1 MLSQVTTLSLSL
13 ALLLLPSTLAEG
25 LYSKTSPVL
34 QLSGQ
39 SYRSLIEQSNHTSII
54 EFYAPWCGHCKN
66 LQPAYEKAAKSLA
79 GLAKVGAVNCDA
91 EENKPFCGSMGVQG
105 FPTLKIVRP
114 GKKVGKP
121 TVEDYRGQRTVKG
134 IVDAVVEKIPNHV
147 RRLKDADYEAW
158 LAEGGGDRAKAMLF
172 SEKGTVSALLKAVAV
187 DFLGAIDVAQIRNK
201 ETVATEKFN
210 VEKCPTLVLVP
221 GAGKEPIHYNGEL
234 KKEAIVAFLSQ
245 AASPNA
251 DPAPKEK
258 KAKTSSSTS
267 TNKSKASKA
276 SSSFSKASASHESQ
290 DSRSAKATQT
300 SETLEDDFDPTESPT
315 PKVVTDKF
323 QQPIKVPDVAPPITA
338 LPDGL
343 SLQQKCLNTKSS
355 TCLLALLPE
364 NPTPDTAAAISSLST
379 IHHKHTQAKRTLFPF
394 YQLPASNSQAA
405 ALRSK
410 LDLASNTVEILAV
423 NGKRGWYRHFP
434 STTFSQN
441 AIEDWVD
448 AVRMGDTPRHE
459 LPSGLVVPADGLPTE
474 PIKMDFGSAE
484 GLREAMKGQMPE
496 GMGFEVEEIDDD
508 MYEQLMKQEGG
519 KGKGKENVPP
529 VEEGMGHDE
538 LRDEVFVGVETSE
551 HGADQPVA
559 V

>member
-1 MLSQVTTLSLSL
+1 MLSPVTTLSLSL
-13 ALLLLPSTLAEG
+13 ALLLLPSTLADG

-39 SYRSLIEQSNHTSII
+39 SYRSLIEQSNHTTII

-121 TVEDYRGQRTVKG
+121 TVEDYRGERTAKG
-134 IVDAVVEKIPNHV
+134 IVDAVVEKMPNHV
-147 RRLKDADYEAW
+147 RRLKNGDYEAW
-158 LAEGGGDRAKAMLF
+158 LAEGGEGRPKAMLF
-172 SEKGTVSALLKAVAV
+172 SEKASVSALLKAVAV
-187 DFLGAIDVAQIRNK
+187 DFLGAIDVAQIRNR
-201 ETVATEKFN
+201 EAVAMEAFK
-210 VEKCPTLVLVP
+210 VEKSPTLVLLP
-221 GAGKEPIHYNGEL
+221 GAGKAPVHYDGDM

-258 KAKTSSSTS
+258 KAKTSSSSS

-290 DSRSAKATQT
+290 DSQSAKPSQT
-300 SETLEDDFDPTESPT
+300 SETLENDSNPTESPN
-315 PKVVTDKF
+315 PKVATDKS
-323 QQPIKVPDVAPPITA
+323 QQPIKVPDIAPPITS

-343 SLQQKCLNTKSS
+343 SLQQRCLNSRSS

-364 NPTPDTAAAISSLST
+364 NPTPDTATAISSLST
-379 IHHKHTQAKRTLFPF
+379 IHHKHTQGKRILFPF

-405 ALRSK
+405 AIRSK
-410 LDLASNTVEILAV
+410 LSLASSTVEILAV
-423 NGKRGWYRHFP
+423 NGKRGWYRHYP
-434 STTFSQN
+434 STSFSQN

-448 AVRMGDTPRHE
+448 AVRMGDTPKHD
-459 LPSGLVVPADGLPTE
+459 LPSGLVVPADSLPTE
-474 PIKMDFGSAE
+474 PIKMDFGSVE

-496 GMGFEVEEIDDD
+496 GMGFEVEEIDDE
-508 MYEQLMKQEGG
+508 MYERLMKQEGG
-519 KGKGKENVPP
+519 KENVPP
-529 VEEGMGHDE
+529 QEEGYHE
-538 LRDEVFVGVETSE
+538 L
-551 HGADQPVA
+551 
-559 V
+559 